1 MCSFIV
7 EAKNVDPKV
16 EESEIVFARDE
27 KVQG

>member
-7 EAKNVDPKV
+7 EAKNVDSKV